1 MAEEK
6 GSDLDVFEGL
16 TKKKSSVPAA
26 PNTVRGGLG
35 GPSSSRLPPPS
46 KKPSSSALPAP
57 KPPPSKRSSSSAL
70 PAPKPPKSKK
80 GDSEAPALSVK
91 PASVGSL
98 VGDSAPPA
106 AGAATAD
113 LDWDDDEEATSVF
126 DRSTSDLFGDLGP
139 SKSARAGASVP
150 SAPPVSL
157 KPDVG
162 KAAALLAS
170 SGRSAK
176 PVERRPTSMEPMPRI
191 PAPAPVPQDISDS
204 AAKAKKPAESSKP
217 PSWTPSEAAPAPEP
231 ERKSEGGSKSL
242 LMLVAAAMVAL
253 GIAGFFYLR
262 SASAATVTINALHQ
276 SKTVETAK
284 VYING
289 QPRCEFTP
297 CILELKPGTANVR
310 VVYGQLAGTRT
321 VQVEGGKEIKVD
333 VTLGVAPDLAPPVPS
348 DTPAPVVEPKAPASL
363 SLATTMKDVEVK
375 VMVNGEDKGKLPLKL
390 EDLEPGKL
398 ELTFVGDDKF
408 GKVTKTVELEP
419 GKTLTL
425 DDIKLPLVKVK
436 TKFELATKG
445 AEVKLIEVG
454 GDETKLKFVGG
465 KTDET
470 LDTTKKWKVV
480 ATLKGYKD
488 FEKVLDFDGVEDELK
503 LEIELEK
510 EEDEKDPEPV
520 ATPSEPQPP
529 TGPQPPQPPPETQ
542 AKFGFINAN
551 SIPPSAVIIDGRP
564 RGQTPVSGV
573 KVPAGT
579 HTVVFRHSSR
589 GTMTRTVSVGSGQT
603 ATAVVRF
610 KAEEPAPQPASK
622 KKKKKKKKK

>member
-26 PNTVRGGLG
+26 PNTMRGGLG

-70 PAPKPPKSKK
+70 PAPKAPKSSKK
-80 GDSEAPALSVK
+80 GDSEAPALSIK
-91 PASVGSL
+91 PASVSSL
-98 VGDSAPPA
+98 VSDSSPPA

-139 SKSARAGASVP
+139 SKSSRAGGSLP
-150 SAPPVSL
+150 SGPVSL

-176 PVERRPTSMEPMPRI
+176 PVERRPTSMDPMPRI
-191 PAPAPVPQDISDS
+191 PAPAPVPKDISDS
-204 AAKAKKPAESSKP
+204 AAKAKKPAESVKP

-231 ERKSEGGSKSL
+231 ERKREGGNKSI

-276 SKTVETAK
+276 SKKVETAK

-321 VQVEGGKEIKVD
+321 VQVEGGKKISVD
-333 VTLGVAPDLAPPVPS
+333 VTLGVAPDLAPPEPS
-348 DTPAPVVEPKAPASL
+348 TPAPVAPEPKAPASL
-363 SLATTMKDVEVK
+363 SLATTMKDVDVK
-375 VMVNGEDKGKLPLKL
+375 VLINGEDKGKLPLELK
-390 EDLEPGKL
+390 DLEPGEL

-408 GKVTKTVELEP
+408 GKVTKTVQLEP
-419 GKTLTL
+419 GKTLKL

-436 TKFELATKG
+436 TIFELVTKG
-445 AEVKLIEVG
+445 AEVKLVEVG
-454 GDETKLKFVGG
+454 GDESTLKFTLG
-465 KTDET
+465 KTDKT
-470 LDTTKKWKVV
+470 LDTTKKWKVL
-480 ATLKGYKD
+480 ATLKGYQD

-503 LEIELEK
+503 LKIELEK
-510 EEDEKDPEPV
+510 EEEKPEPSPV
-520 ATPSEPQPP
+520 SSPDPQPSNE
-529 TGPQPPQPPPETQ
+529 PQPPQPTDVV

-551 SIPPSAVIIDGRP
+551 SIPPSAVIIDGSP

-573 KVPAGT
+573 KVSAGT

-589 GTMTRTVSVGSGQT
+589 GTMTRTVNVGAGQT

-610 KAEEPAPQPASK
+610 KAEEPAPQPAATK